1 MLLFVKFLIR
11 LINFL
16 FKPYKAERLHNRRND
31 KIKEQ
36 APNPFSYPN
45 VTPNNSIAG
54 LCTLTIPPTLRRSP

>member
-1 MLLFVKFLIR
+1 
-11 LINFL
+11 L
-16 FKPYKAERLHNRRND
+16 FKPYKAERLHSRRND